1 MTKITKVFNSLEEI
15 EKYYDKK
22 SNTYIFMEDGSMID
36 NVVLNFDLKAAAN
49 IDAFNITGKTIN
61 VHNINANDINAQSII
76 ALDIYAWD
84 IYAKKIISC
93 NIRALDITTCY
104 IRANNIR
111 ARNIV
116 ALDISYY
123 AVCYAEENIRCNSIK
138 GRRTNSKH
146 FVLDGTLE
154 VIENEI

>member
-1 MTKITKVFNSLEEI
+1 MIFPFCPIQKRQSVITL
-15 EKYYDKK
+15 
-22 SNTYIFMEDGSMID
+22 
-36 NVVLNFDLKAAAN
+36 
-49 IDAFNITGKTIN
+49 
-61 VHNINANDINAQSII
+61 

-84 IYAKKIISC
+84 ICAKKIIAC
-93 NIRALDITTCY
+93 DIRALDMTTCY
-104 IRANNIR
+104 IYANNIR

-123 AVCYAEENIRCNSIK
+123 GVCYATESIRCNSIK

>member
-1 MTKITKVFNSLEEI
+1 MTKVTKVFNSLEEI
-15 EKYYDKK
+15 QKYYDKK

-36 NVVLNFDLKAAAN
+36 NIILNFDLKAAAN

-61 VHNINANDINAQSII
+61 VHNIKANDISAQSIL

-84 IYAKKIISC
+84 ICAKKIIAC
-93 NIRALDITTCY
+93 DIRALDMTTCY
-104 IRANNIR
+104 IYANNIR

-123 AVCYAEENIRCNSIK
+123 GVCYATESIRCNSIE

-154 VIENEI
+154 VIENDI